1 MDLKKPS
8 PHPAKAVIKAN
19 NISVAS
25 VARFMGL
32 SFTYVTNILNGV
44 MRITPENE
52 NKLKE
57 IIEHLGGDKN
67 ESDNQEKTSVG

>member
-8 PHPAKAVIKAN
+8 PHPAKAIIKAN

-25 VARFMGL
+25 VAEFMGL

-44 MRITPENE
+44 VRITPENE

-57 IIEHLGGDKN
+57 IIEHLGDDKN
-67 ESDNQEKTSVG
+67 ECAD